1 MAKPKIAIIGAG
13 RVGATLGRLFHEA
26 GYPIGAV
33 LTRRRSRAQ
42 RACRF
47 IGDGQPTHR
56 LSPAVLDAQI
66 FLLATPDKA
75 IGGVAEQLA
84 RLGGKTL
91 RGKIALHT
99 SGALSSHVLRPLA
112 HQGAHVGSMHP
123 LQTFAQPQAGRER
136 LRGILFAVE
145 GNRQAR
151 RQAAQL
157 ARAVGGYPVAISSRH
172 KALYHAAAALACGH
186 QLALMDAAARIFV
199 RAGMPPARAS
209 RRAGLVRL
217 VREML
222 SNFERLGGRRAWT
235 GPLERR
241 DLATLRL
248 HARALRTEPALRDVY
263 RALGELAL
271 RLYRPGER
279 RLAREFRKLFE

>member
-13 RVGATLGRLFHEA
+13 RVGATLGRLLSKA
-26 GYPIGAV
+26 GYLIGAV
-33 LTRRRSRAQ
+33 VTRRRSRAQ

-66 FLLATPDKA
+66 FLLATPDAA
-75 IGGVAEQLA
+75 ISGVAGQLA
-84 RLGGKTL
+84 RLGGKNL

-99 SGALSSHVLRPLA
+99 SGALSSDVLRPLA
-112 HQGAHVGSMHP
+112 RRGAHVGSIHP
-123 LQTFAQPQAGRER
+123 LQTFTQPQAGRER
-136 LRGILFAVE
+136 MREILFAVE

-151 RQAAQL
+151 RQASQL

-199 RAGMPPARAS
+199 RAGMPTARA
-209 RRAGLVRL
+209 RRALVRL

-241 DLATLRL
+241 DLATVRL
-248 HARALRTEPALRDVY
+248 HVRALRTEPALRDAY
-263 RALGELAL
+263 RVLGELAL

-279 RLAREFRKLFE
+279 RLAGEFRKLFD